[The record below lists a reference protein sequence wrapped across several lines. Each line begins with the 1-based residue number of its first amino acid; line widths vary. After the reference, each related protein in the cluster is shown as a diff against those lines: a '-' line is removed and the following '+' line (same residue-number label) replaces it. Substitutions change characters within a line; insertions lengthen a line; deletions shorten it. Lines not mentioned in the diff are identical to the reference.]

1 MDDTDRA
8 DLPLDAARPDDARPD
23 DGHRRGVVGH
33 ASTAPAMPGP
43 MGPAVTTEAVGDPDA
58 TSERSAAEGGA
69 AAGAV
74 AGVAVG
80 GPIGMAVGAALGG
93 VAGAASGPAEPVARP
108 GERVDPRADREA
120 AYEAPSTVS
129 PMGTPRLTT
138 DPLTE
143 EHAVDIPVIDAL
155 TGHGEAAAERPSG
168 RTAAS
173 GGSRPTLREG
183 VEGPA
188 DH

>member
-1 MDDTDRA
+1 
-8 DLPLDAARPDDARPD
+8 
-23 DGHRRGVVGH
+23 
-33 ASTAPAMPGP
+33 

-93 VAGAASGPAEPVARP
+93 AAGAATGPEEPVARP
-108 GERVDPRADREA
+108 GEERVDPRADREA
-120 AYEAPSTVS
+120 AYDAPSTVS
-129 PMGTPRLTT
+129 PMGRPRLTG
-138 DPLTE
+138 DPLME